1 MPVDRA
7 WVERVARDYLERYP
21 TTAANLRR
29 VLRRRIRK
37 GVAKEGGDVTALD
50 AVAGELVD
58 RLVAI
63 GAVDDGAFVEARVRT
78 LLRRGKAPPAIRQTL
93 LAKGARPE
101 QIDPVLAAVDGNATL
116 GAAARLVRR
125 RRFGPYHDDP
135 RVRRERRT
143 KELQAL
149 ARAGFRY
156 DEAVRVLDLEEKAL
170 VEALLEGSA

>member
-7 WVERVARDYLERYP
+7 WLERVAKDYLERYAS
-21 TTAANLRR
+21 TEANLRR

-37 GVAKEGGDVTALD
+37 EGGDVAALD
-50 AVAGELVD
+50 AIADELVA

-63 GAVDDGAFVEARVRT
+63 GAVDDAAFVAARVRS
-78 LLRRGKAPPAIRQTL
+78 LLRRGKAPPAIRQAL
-93 LAKGARPE
+93 LAKGARRE
-101 QIDPVLAAVDGNATL
+101 QIDPVLAEVDDDAKL
-116 GAAARLVRR
+116 EAAARLVRR

-156 DEAVRVLDLEEKAL
+156 DEAARVLDLAEISL
-170 VEALLEGSA
+170 VEALLERSA

>member
-7 WVERVARDYLERYP
+7 WLERVARDYLERYA
-21 TTAANLRR
+21 TTEANLRR

-37 GVAKEGGDVTALD
+37 EGGDIAALD
-50 AVAGELVD
+50 AIADDVVA

-63 GAVDDGAFVEARVRT
+63 GAVDDGAFVAARVRT
-78 LLRRGKAPPAIRQTL
+78 LLRRGKAPPAIRQAL
-93 LAKGARPE
+93 LAKGARRE
-101 QIDPVLAAVDGNATL
+101 QIDPVLALVDDDAKL
-116 GAAARLVRR
+116 EAAARLVRR

-156 DEAVRVLDLEEKAL
+156 DEAARVLDLAETSL
-170 VEALLEGSA
+170 VEALLERSA

>member
-1 MPVDRA
+1 MSVDRA
-7 WVERVARDYLERYP
+7 WLERVAKDYLERYA
-21 TTAANLRR
+21 TTEANLRR

-37 GVAKEGGDVTALD
+37 EGGDIAALD
-50 AVAGELVD
+50 SIADEIVA

-63 GAVDDGAFVEARVRT
+63 GVVDDGAFVEARVRS
-78 LLRRGKAPPAIRQTL
+78 LLRRGKAPPAIRQAL
-93 LAKGARPE
+93 LAKGARRE
-101 QIDPVLAAVDGNATL
+101 QIDPVLAQVDDHAKL
-116 GAAARLVRR
+116 EAAARLVRR

-135 RVRRERRT
+135 HVRRERRP

-156 DEAVRVLDLEEKAL
+156 DEAARVLDLAETAL

>member
-7 WVERVARDYLERYP
+7 WLERVARDYLERYP
-21 TTAANLRR
+21 TTERNLRA

-37 GVAKEGGDVTALD
+37 GVANEGGDVGALD
-50 AVAGELVD
+50 AIADELVV
-58 RLVAI
+58 RLVAV
-63 GAVDDGAFVEARVRT
+63 GAVDDAAFVEARVRT
-78 LLRRGKAPPAIRQTL
+78 LLRRGKAPPAIRQAL
-93 LAKGARPE
+93 LAKGARRE
-101 QIDPVLAAVDGNATL
+101 QIDPVLALVDGDATL
-116 GAAARLVRR
+116 EAAARLVRR

-156 DEAVRVLDLEEKAL
+156 DEASRVLDLAEVSL
-170 VEALLEGSA
+170 VEALLER

>member
-7 WVERVARDYLERYP
+7 WLERVARDYVERYP
-21 TTAANLRR
+21 TTERNLRA

-37 GVAKEGGDVTALD
+37 EGGDTNALD
-50 AVAGELVD
+50 AIADEIVA

-63 GAVDDGAFVEARVRT
+63 GVVDDAAFVEARVRT
-78 LLRRGKAPPAIRQTL
+78 LLRRGKAPPAIRQAL
-93 LAKGARPE
+93 LAKGASRE
-101 QIDPVLAAVDGNATL
+101 QIDPVLARVDGVATL
-116 GAAARLVRR
+116 EAAARLVRR

-156 DEAVRVLDLEEKAL
+156 DDAARVLDLEETSL
-170 VEALLEGSA
+170 VEALLER

>member
-7 WVERVARDYLERYP
+7 WLERIARDYLERYA
-21 TTAANLRR
+21 TTEANLRR

-37 GVAKEGGDVTALD
+37 EAGDIRALD
-50 AVAGELVD
+50 VIADEVVA
-58 RLVAI
+58 RLVEL
-63 GAVDDGAFVEARVRT
+63 GAVDDGAFVEARVRS

-93 LAKGARPE
+93 LAKGARRE
-101 QIDPVLAAVDGNATL
+101 QIDPVLAQVDDAAKL
-116 GAAARLVRR
+116 EAAARLVRR

-156 DEAVRVLDLEEKAL
+156 DEAARVLDLAETAL
-170 VEALLEGSA
+170 VEALLERSP

>member
-7 WVERVARDYLERYP
+7 WLERVAREYLERYP

-29 VLRRRIRK
+29 VLRRRIRT
-37 GVAKEGGDVTALD
+37 GVAKEGGDIGELD
-50 AVAGELVD
+50 AIAEALVA
-58 RLVAI
+58 RLVEL
-63 GAVDDGAFVEARVRT
+63 GAVNDAAFVEARVRT
-78 LLRRGKAPPAIRQTL
+78 LLRRGKAPPAIRQAL
-93 LAKGARPE
+93 LAKGARRE
-101 QIDPVLAAVDGNATL
+101 EIDPVLATVGSDATL
-116 GAAARLVRR
+116 EAAARLVRR

-156 DEAVRVLDLEEKAL
+156 DEAARVLDLPETSL
-170 VEALLEGSA
+170 VEALLVRPT

>member
-7 WVERVARDYLERYP
+7 WLERVAKDYLERYAS
-21 TTAANLRR
+21 TEANLRR

-37 GVAKEGGDVTALD
+37 EGGDLEALD
-50 AVAGELVD
+50 AIADDVVA
-58 RLVAI
+58 RLVAM
-63 GAVDDGAFVEARVRT
+63 GAIDDAAFVQARVRS
-78 LLRRGKAPPAIRQTL
+78 LLRRGKAPPAIRQAL
-93 LAKGARPE
+93 LAKGARRE
-101 QIDPVLAAVDGNATL
+101 QIDPVLAEVDDDAKL
-116 GAAARLVRR
+116 EAAARLVRR

-156 DEAVRVLDLEEKAL
+156 DEAARVLDLAETSL
-170 VEALLEGSA
+170 VEALLERSA